1 MRARY
6 AVWEGSGMT
15 TRRAVKTF
23 GIASALVLALAG
35 CVKMDINLDLQGDDT
50 VDGHMT
56 IAMSQALIEM
66 SGEDPDTLVEQ
77 MQSDILDSDG
87 ELGEVRV
94 EPYEDDDFV
103 GSTTHFTGADLAT
116 FGSDDAD
123 SLSIVRDGDD
133 FVVTGAMDLTGE
145 ENEQLGAM
153 MGSFDIRIAITFP
166 GAVAEH
172 TGELEG
178 RTVVWTPKLGERN
191 EISARGSA
199 VAGGGAGG
207 LPMGVLLAVG
217 LGVLALVVIVVL
229 LVVRNRSRGA
239 EAGAPAL
246 ATADGATYAPAADAG
261 TYAPG
266 AAPGAP
272 VPPAPGHGVPPV
284 AAPPV
289 DPVAG
294 EASATPEAPASDDD
308 APEAPQQ
315 PTS

>member
-178 RTVVWTPKLGERN
+178 RTVVWTPKMGERN

-217 LGVLALVVIVVL
+217 LGVLA

-272 VPPAPGHGVPPV
+272 VPPPPGHGVPPV